1 MIRWSYVEVSVIT
14 LLTARRASVSSAAP
28 WYSAGYS
35 IAPTPTIAPWP
46 AINRGT
52 EWTVPMVP
60 GLVRLIVV
68 PAKSSAVSLPVRAL
82 RMRSS
87 YAAQNREKSSV
98 SAFLMFGTTSEREP
112 SSFAR
117 SIARPRLTWS
127 GDVTA
132 GLPSVV
138 VNARFMTGNSASA
151 RTSAKP
157 IRCVKETLPPRPRR
171 RWLLMTTRLSISS
184 FAGIARTLVAVG
196 TARLASMLETTRA
209 AAPLSGWLAGGP
221 DGSRRAW
228 EAASPSLVPR
238 SVAPLLPTALARSV
252 GAPAGFVGF
261 GLAFS
266 ASFSFD
272 GAVDAAGAFGDS
284 LAGFSAEPLLFAG
297 AGLAVDPE
305 LEPVSAGWSSAKKSH
320 QALSTDSGSLRYCWS
335 IS

>member
-1 MIRWSYVEVSVIT
+1 MRRRKSPDSAPWMIRWSYVDVSVIT
-14 LLTARRASVSSAAP
+14 LLTASRASVSSAAP

-35 IAPTPTIAPWP
+35 IAPTPMIAPWP

-68 PAKSSAVSLPVRAL
+68 PAKSSAVSLLVRAL

-209 AAPLSGWLAGGP
+209 AAPLSGWVTGPSAAAGRLAGSAAASFSLAVSLATSLAALAGSWVAGLAGGLAVS
-221 DGSRRAW
+221 G
-228 EAASPSLVPR
+228 LVVR
-238 SVAPLLPTALARSV
+238 STGLA
-252 GAPAGFVGF
+252 GAPA
-261 GLAFS
+261 
-266 ASFSFD
+266 
-272 GAVDAAGAFGDS
+272 
-284 LAGFSAEPLLFAG
+284 
-297 AGLAVDPE
+297 
-305 LEPVSAGWSSAKKSH
+305 
-320 QALSTDSGSLRYCWS
+320 R
-335 IS
+335 

>member
-1 MIRWSYVEVSVIT
+1 
-14 LLTARRASVSSAAP
+14 
-28 WYSAGYS
+28 
-35 IAPTPTIAPWP
+35 
-46 AINRGT
+46 
-52 EWTVPMVP
+52 MVP

-138 VNARFMTGNSASA
+138 VKARFMTGNSASA

-184 FAGIARTLVAVG
+184 LAGIARTLVAVG

-209 AAPLSGWLAGGP
+209 AAPLSWDVAGVLA
-221 DGSRRAW
+221 GSRRAW
-228 EAASPSLVPR
+228 EALSPSLAEAGSVAAGRPAGSRRGWEALSPSLVPR
-238 SVAPLLPTALARSV
+238 SVAPLLPTPLARS
-252 GAPAGFVGF
+252 
-261 GLAFS
+261 
-266 ASFSFD
+266 D
-272 GAVDAAGAFGDS
+272 GASDGVRAGVT
-284 LAGFSAEPLLFAG
+284 AGSFEDLVVVLPLVEAG
-297 AGLAVDPE
+297 EPE
-305 LEPVSAGWSSAKKSH
+305 LEPVS
-320 QALSTDSGSLRYCWS
+320 
-335 IS
+335 

>member
-1 MIRWSYVEVSVIT
+1 M
-14 LLTARRASVSSAAP
+14 
-28 WYSAGYS
+28 
-35 IAPTPTIAPWP
+35 IAPWP

-157 IRCVKETLPPRPRR
+157 IRWVKETLPPRPRR

-184 FAGIARTLVAVG
+184 FAGIALTLVAVG
-196 TARLASMLETTRA
+196 TVRLASMLETTRA
-209 AAPLSGWLAGGP
+209 AAPLNWDVAGVLAGSRPARELPRSWAESCGVAAGRAV
-221 DGSRRAW
+221 GSLRGW
-228 EAASPSLVPR
+228 EALSPSLVPR
-238 SVAPLLPTALARSV
+238 SVAPLLPTPLARSA
-252 GAPAGFVGF
+252 GASDGVRAGFTAG
-261 GLAFS
+261 
-266 ASFSFD
+266 SFEDLVVVLPF
-272 GAVDAAGAFGDS
+272 VD
-284 LAGFSAEPLLFAG
+284 
-297 AGLAVDPE
+297 VDVDVDVDVVDVVA
-305 LEPVSAGWSSAKKSH
+305 LEPVSVGW
-320 QALSTDSGSLRYCWS
+320 
-335 IS
+335 